1 MKVSILMPIYNGIE
15 FLQESLPSVRRQT
28 HKDWELL
35 IGINGHAD
43 PKPIVEIAESLRNGD
58 DRIRIFV
65 QTTKGK
71 PDSLNDL
78 MQHVTA
84 EWVALLDV
92 DDMWDITKLEEQV
105 SAICPDITVVGT
117 LCRYFG
123 DLSGSPDIPT
133 GYIDPVV
140 LKTLNPIINSSSL
153 TRKRYCYW
161 TNDYDAEDYE
171 LWMRIC
177 LAGGKLY
184 NIPKILVSHR
194 LHKESAFNWKK
205 QDVEGLRNSY
215 KHSFESRVK

>member
-15 FLQESLPSVRRQT
+15 FLQESLLSVRRQT

-35 IGINGHAD
+35 IGINGHDDASSL
-43 PKPIVEIAESLRNGD
+43 VETAEVLRNGD
-58 DRIRIFV
+58 ERVRIFV

-92 DDMWDITKLEEQV
+92 DDLWDITKLEEQIA
-105 SAICPDITVVGT
+105 AIRPDMTVVGT

-123 DLSGSPDIPT
+123 DLTGSPNIPT
-133 GYIDPVV
+133 GYIDPSV
-140 LKTLNPIINSSSL
+140 LKNLNPIINSSSL
-153 TRKRYCYW
+153 IRRTHCQW

-194 LHKESAFNWKK
+194 VHKESAFNWKK
-205 QDVEGLRNSY
+205 QDVDRLRALY
-215 KHSFESRVK
+215 TVAV

>member
-15 FLQESLPSVRRQT
+15 FLHESLPSVRRQT

-43 PKPIVEIAESLRNGD
+43 ASSLVETAETLRNGD
-58 DRIRIFV
+58 ERIRIFV

-78 MQHVTA
+78 MQYVTA
-84 EWVALLDV
+84 DWVALLDV
-92 DDMWDITKLEEQV
+92 DDLWDITKLQDQI
-105 SAICPDITVVGT
+105 SAIRPDIAVVGT

-123 DLSGSPDIPT
+123 DLTGSPEIPT

-153 TRKRYCYW
+153 TRKEHCEW
-161 TNDYDAEDYE
+161 TNNYDVEDYE

-194 LHKESAFNWKK
+194 IHRASEFNGKQ
-205 QDVEGLRNSY
+205 QDVEGLRSWFR
-215 KHSFESRVK
+215 SSSA